1 MSDFTSGF
9 WPIYISVIT
18 VVSIIGT
25 WIFLRSHT
33 TRKLA
38 PGEKAELIEH
48 TWDGDLQ
55 DFDNP
60 LPRWW
65 LGLFYG
71 TMIFSVAYLVLW
83 PGLGNFAG
91 VLGWTSKGEY
101 EAEVKAAE
109 AKFQPVYAGFMK
121 QDIATVAANPE
132 ARAIGKNL
140 FLTYCSQC
148 HGSDA
153 AGAKGF
159 PNLTDHDWLYGGE
172 PDTIKATLTD
182 GRAGVMPALGA
193 ALGEQGTKEVAN
205 YVLSLS
211 GRKHDAALAA
221 AGRPKFA
228 ENCAACHTPDGTGM
242 HAMGAPNLTDKV
254 WLYGGSEATIIET
267 ITKGRNGVMPAMA
280 QTLGTTSNKDA
291 KLHLLAAYV
300 YGLGGG
306 VAPAPAAE
314 AAPTAPAAEAAAPAA
329 PQAAKLYF
337 DTGKAVLS
345 AEASAALQSIIDYAT
360 ANADTRIA
368 ISGFHDATGSAAA
381 NAELAKDRAK
391 AVSAA
396 LEAAGIDDD
405 RIELRKPEM
414 TEGGGDPAEA
424 RRVEVSV
431 M

>member
-9 WPIYISVIT
+9 WPIFISLVT
-18 VVSIIGT
+18 AVSIIGT
-25 WIFLRSHT
+25 WVFLRSHT

-38 PGEKAELIEH
+38 PGEKAELIQH

-71 TMIFSVAYLVLW
+71 TLVFALAYLVLW
-83 PGLGNFAG
+83 PGLGNYAG
-91 VLGWTSKGEY
+91 TLGWTSKGEY

-109 AKFQPVYAGFMK
+109 ARFQPVYAGFMK
-121 QDIATVAANPE
+121 QDIATVAADAD

-159 PNLTDHDWLYGGE
+159 PNLTDKDWLYGGD
-172 PDTIKATLTD
+172 PDTIKASITD
-182 GRAGVMPALGA
+182 GRAGVMPALGD
-193 ALGEQGTKEVAN
+193 ALGAEGTKQVAN

-211 GRKHDAALAA
+211 GRPHDAALAS
-221 AGRPKFA
+221 AGQAKFA
-228 ENCAACHTPDGTGM
+228 ENCAACHMPDGTGM
-242 HAMGAPNLTDKV
+242 QAMGAPNLTDKV
-254 WLYGGSEATIIET
+254 WLYGGSEGAIIEA
-267 ITKGRNGVMPAMA
+267 IAKGRNGVMPGMA
-280 QTLGTTSNKDA
+280 QTMGTTSNKEA

-306 VAPAPAAE
+306 VTKVAE
-314 AAPTAPAAEAAAPAA
+314 PTPVAAEAAAPAS
-329 PQAAKLYF
+329 PQAAKMYF
-337 DTGKAVLS
+337 DSGKADLS
-345 AEASAALQSIIDYAT
+345 AEASAALQSIIDFAT
-360 ANADTRIA
+360 ANPGARIA

-381 NAELAKDRAK
+381 NAELAKNRAM
-391 AVSAA
+391 AIRDA
-396 LEAAGIDDD
+396 LKAAGIAED
-405 RIELRKPEM
+405 RIEMRKPEM
-414 TEGGGDPAEA
+414 TTGGGDPAEA
-424 RRVEVSV
+424 RRVEASII
-431 M
+431 

>member
-18 VVSIIGT
+18 LVSIIGT
-25 WIFLRSHT
+25 WVFLKSQT

-38 PGEKAELIEH
+38 PGEKAELMEH
-48 TWDGDLQ
+48 SWDGDLQ
-55 DFDNP
+55 DLNNP

-65 LGLFYG
+65 LGLFYA
-71 TMIFSVAYLVLW
+71 TMVFALAYLALW

-109 AKFQPVYAGFMK
+109 AKFQPVYAGFMQ
-121 QDIATVAANPE
+121 QDIVTVAANPE

-159 PNLTDHDWLYGGE
+159 PNLTDHDWLYGGD
-172 PDTIKATLTD
+172 PATIQATITD

-193 ALGEQGTKEVAN
+193 ALGPEGTKEVAN

-211 GRKHDAALAA
+211 GRQHDAALAA
-221 AGRPKFA
+221 AGKAKFA
-228 ENCAACHTPDGTGM
+228 ENCAACHMPDGTGM
-242 HAMGAPNLTDKV
+242 QAMGAPNLTDKV

-267 ITKGRNGVMPAMA
+267 ITKGRNGVMPSMA
-280 QTLGTTSNKDA
+280 QTMGTTSNKDA

-306 VAPAPAAE
+306 QPPAAPAVEAPVPAAD
-314 AAPTAPAAEAAAPAA
+314 AAASEAAAGDAAAA
-329 PQAAKLYF
+329 PVPAK
-337 DTGKAVLS
+337 
-345 AEASAALQSIIDYAT
+345 
-360 ANADTRIA
+360 
-368 ISGFHDATGSAAA
+368 
-381 NAELAKDRAK
+381 
-391 AVSAA
+391 
-396 LEAAGIDDD
+396 
-405 RIELRKPEM
+405 P
-414 TEGGGDPAEA
+414 
-424 RRVEVSV
+424 
-431 M
+431 